1 MATNV
6 IRDKN
11 GMGVI
16 ESVGA
21 DYSSGDFIVQ
31 GLLHGISLN
40 DVATG
45 GNATVQM
52 IGEVS
57 YAKAAGQVWTEGD
70 ELFFDAGNDEFT
82 TIATTDGV
90 IRGYAA
96 EDALIAATSGLI
108 RLCDGHYTAAG
119 AFVTY
124 DNGTSGL
131 AATTVQDAIDEV
143 EDRVDDLESEKMDLV
158 ATPTAGN
165 LIEMDA
171 TGQGVDSGLATAD
184 VQVLTVPAAAGNLAG
199 LDVGG
204 TLTDSGI
211 AAADVQVLT
220 VPAAAGNLAGLDV
233 GGTLTDSGI
242 AAADVQVL
250 AVPVAAGNVAE
261 LDATGAIADSGIT
274 AGEIDAAVLA
284 GYNTTDGA
292 RNSTNTAQAVAD
304 STATDIALEDAEFA
318 GDVAVDV
325 TFKEFTIPVSGVYAI
340 AFSLTFDTAAGG
352 TTRVADLLVNGTSR
366 AGGEEAP
373 SGAGPDVV
381 EDYVILYL
389 AATDVVKL
397 AGFQDSGGPVN
408 VTAGRLA
415 IQRLQ

>member
-211 AAADVQVLT
+211 AAADVQVL
-220 VPAAAGNLAGLDV
+220 
-233 GGTLTDSGI
+233 
-242 AAADVQVL
+242 

-366 AGGEEAP
+366 AGGEESP